1 MRKVGTTQTKDQ
13 IADILREYILSGRLT
28 SNADIVQEDLAE
40 MLQLSRTPV
49 REALQ
54 VLEQEGLLER
64 LSNRH
69 MRVVPVTQEEIY
81 TIFQVLGA
89 LEGEILTLLSGHPE
103 KWGELTRLA
112 KEHAQAL
119 NQGYPGKCRDLE
131 KTSQMV
137 GTQAVMNVLS
147 GERYKMVPKEIKDYV
162 KGLYGT
168 PPGEI
173 SPEMKEKIIGDEE
186 VLTMRPADLLKPE
199 MENFKAE
206 LGDLA
211 ESTEDV
217 LMYAL
222 FPTLALPFLK
232 KRKDPFYDIQ
242 EQTVTVIL

>member
-131 KTSQMV
+131 KTFHLTLSQELGIPYLHKMH
-137 GTQAVMNVLS
+137 QKVLS
-147 GERYKMVPKEIKDYV
+147 GYPFYAMDRAGDAQASGAMMTAVLERLAAQDQSGLRSLAKEYFQ
-162 KGLYGT
+162 
-168 PPGEI
+168 
-173 SPEMKEKIIGDEE
+173 
-186 VLTMRPADLLKPE
+186 A
-199 MENFKAE
+199 
-206 LGDLA
+206 
-211 ESTEDV
+211 
-217 LMYAL
+217 
-222 FPTLALPFLK
+222 LAL
-232 KRKDPFYDIQ
+232 RYEKD
-242 EQTVTVIL
+242 ENK